1 MRVVVTGMNGQ
12 VVQSL
17 VEYGMGLGHVV
28 IPLGRPHLD
37 LARDDATT
45 MQMLLAGVAPQVIV
59 SAAAYTEVDRAESEP
74 NLAQAVNATGA
85 GRLAQVAHELGVPMV
100 HLSTDYVF
108 SGEGDRAWREDD
120 PTAPKGVYGATKL
133 AGEKAVRAAC
143 ANSVVL
149 RTAWVYSPFGVNF
162 VKTMLRSAE
171 TRDELSVVADQVG
184 NPTSA
189 FDVADG
195 VLAVAENLLCNS
207 DPALRG
213 VFHMAG
219 MGETSWAEFAEAIFA
234 ASSARGGPV
243 AQVKA
248 ITTAQYPTP
257 AARPTN
263 SRLDCTRL
271 AEFHGIYLSAWQS
284 SLDRVIG
291 RLLG

>member
-1 MRVVVTGMNGQ
+1 MRVVVTGVNGQ
-12 VVQSL
+12 VAQSL
-17 VEYGMGLGHVV
+17 VEYGMVLGHVV
-28 IPLGRPHLD
+28 ILLGRPHLD

-45 MQMLLAGVAPQVIV
+45 MQVLLAGVAPQVIV
-59 SAAAYTEVDRAESEP
+59 SAAAYTEVDKAESEP

-108 SGEGDRAWREDD
+108 SGEGNRAWREDD
-120 PTAPKGVYGATKL
+120 PTSPKGVYGATKL
-133 AGEKAVRAAC
+133 AGEEAVRAAC

-149 RTAWVYSPFGVNF
+149 RTAWVYSPFGTNF
-162 VKTMLRSAE
+162 VKTMLRIAE

-195 VLAVAENLLCNS
+195 VLAVAENLLYNA

-219 MGETSWAEFAEAIFA
+219 MGETSWAGFAEAIFA

-248 ITTAQYPTP
+248 ITTAHYPTP

-271 AEFHGIYLSAWQS
+271 AEFHGVCLSAWQS